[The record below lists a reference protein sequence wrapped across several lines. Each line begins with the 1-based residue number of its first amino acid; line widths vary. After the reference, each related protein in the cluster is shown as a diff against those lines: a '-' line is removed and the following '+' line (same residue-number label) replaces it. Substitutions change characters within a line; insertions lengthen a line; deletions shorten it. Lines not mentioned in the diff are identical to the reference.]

1 MSDLIRIREPRLEF
15 ALGQTLEDPR
25 DGLALFG
32 PYDANVY
39 GVRAGVIGTK
49 DGIQRFNKWVKSIQG
64 PVGIEYAERYRPPF
78 PGFEA
83 VFRIPWKPEP
93 IMEVEIDPDEID
105 RRLSLDDRH
114 IRIFETVDLF
124 AAKLCEAKKSEE
136 SLPDLWCIVIPDKVH
151 KLCWQG
157 GIVAL
162 GP

>member
-15 ALGQTLEDPR
+15 ALGQTVEDPG

-49 DGIQRFNKWVKSIQG
+49 EGIRRFNKWVESIQR

-83 VFRIPWKPEP
+83 VFRIRKPEP
-93 IMEVEIDPDEID
+93 ILEVEIDPGEID

-124 AAKLCEAKKSEE
+124 AGFIF
-136 SLPDLWCIVIPDKVH
+136 P
-151 KLCWQG
+151 
-157 GIVAL
+157 
-162 GP
+162 